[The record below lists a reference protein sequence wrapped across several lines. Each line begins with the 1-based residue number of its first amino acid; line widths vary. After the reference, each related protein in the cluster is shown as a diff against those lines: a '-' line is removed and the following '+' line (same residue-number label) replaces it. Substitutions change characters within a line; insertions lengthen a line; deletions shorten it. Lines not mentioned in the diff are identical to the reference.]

1 MREEQ
6 LPAEGMEEEGVRK
19 EEDGKEKDGGKDPL
33 WRNILMAIL
42 NPKIF
47 LFLTVII
54 GLFLVVTWYHSGQPE
69 EKTGQVITIQAYSTG
84 DGYAHYVQIEEPD
97 GIQTYY
103 VPADSELN
111 YLPEE
116 KMNIR
121 YETRQEPHWGKTDEL
136 AEFFMWEEMPESEL

>member
-1 MREEQ
+1 MNGHHHKEHHKREE
-6 LPAEGMEEEGVRK
+6 G
-19 EEDGKEKDGGKDPL
+19 GGKYIAGIVIS
-33 WRNILMAIL
+33 IL
-42 NPKIF
+42 
-47 LFLTVII
+47 VII
-54 GLFLVVTWYHSGQPE
+54 AAIGIGVWTITGGFGGPE
-69 EKTGQVITIQAYSTG
+69 EKTGQVITIQTYPTG
-84 DGYAHYVQIEEPD
+84 DGYAHYVRIEEPD

-136 AEFFMWEEMPESEL
+136 AEFFMWEEIPESEL